1 MAHCNCCDGSYPCVK
16 SRSGSSSYCTR
27 SHDDCVKKVNNGFL
41 QHKKDEDCS
50 AKCPVGC
57 DTITYTPFITTSALR
72 PLPTNRASMRGN
84 VSYRNDESNYVS
96 LVIFFNDMS
105 YQMFT
110 DIPAY
115 DWPKLVSDIGGQMG
129 LWLGLSVITSIEIL
143 ELLFDTLLLA
153 VKNGFKKLLR
163 K

>member
-1 MAHCNCCDGSYPCVK
+1 
-16 SRSGSSSYCTR
+16 
-27 SHDDCVKKVNNGFL
+27 
-41 QHKKDEDCS
+41 
-50 AKCPVGC
+50 
-57 DTITYTPFITTSALR
+57 
-72 PLPTNRASMRGN
+72 MRGN

-153 VKNGFKKLLR
+153 VKNGFKKLR
-163 K
+163 GK